1 MITIAEIVV
10 RSLIGE
16 KQDELDATS
25 LCRSGCYMGYKSGDE
40 DLCFKLD
47 KDGNYRC
54 KLMREIDSING
65 KIENAMDGK

>member
-1 MITIAEIVV
+1 MKIDLTLNEARVI
-10 RSLIGE
+10 
-16 KQDELDATS
+16 QDALDATS
-25 LCRSGCYMGYKSGDE
+25 LCCSGYYMGYKSGDE

-65 KIENAMDGK
+65 KIEDAMDGK

>member
-1 MITIAEIVV
+1 MITIAKIVV

-16 KQDELDATS
+16 NQDALDATS
-25 LCRSGCYMGYKSGDE
+25 LCCSGCYMDYKSGDE
-40 DLCFKLD
+40 NLCFKLD

-65 KIENAMDGK
+65 KIEDAMDGK